1 MTEISKY
8 LEENRR
14 VDLLK
19 ILLAYILII
28 ITAFS
33 PVAIA
38 FVCAE
43 IESAI
48 KGHPVHEGNSG
59 IMAIGWFALL
69 TLPGGIILI
78 VICTAIYIK
87 NVFVFIRGK

>member
-8 LEENRR
+8 LEVNRR

-19 ILLAYILII
+19 ILFAYILISI
-28 ITAFS
+28 AAFS

-38 FVCAE
+38 FVGAE
-43 IESAI
+43 IESVI

-59 IMAIGWFALL
+59 IMAIGWLVLL
-69 TLPGGIILI
+69 TFPGGIILI

-87 NVFVFIRGK
+87 NVFVFIKGK

>member
-1 MTEISKY
+1 MTVISKY

-14 VDLLK
+14 VDLLN

-38 FVCAE
+38 FVGAE

-48 KGHPVHEGNSG
+48 KVHPVHEGNSG

>member
-8 LEENRR
+8 LEVNRR

-28 ITAFS
+28 IAAFS

-38 FVCAE
+38 FVGAE
-43 IESAI
+43 IESVI

-59 IMAIGWFALL
+59 IMAIGWLVLL
-69 TLPGGIILI
+69 TFPGGIILI

-87 NVFVFIRGK
+87 NVFIFIKGK

>member
-8 LEENRR
+8 LEVNRR

-28 ITAFS
+28 IAAFS
-33 PVAIA
+33 PVVIA
-38 FVCAE
+38 FVGAE

-48 KGHPVHEGNSG
+48 KGHPVHEGNSA
-59 IMAIGWFALL
+59 IMAIGWLALL
-69 TLPGGIILI
+69 TFPGGIILI

>member
-1 MTEISKY
+1 MTVISKY

-14 VDLLK
+14 VDLLN

-38 FVCAE
+38 FVGAE

-59 IMAIGWFALL
+59 IMAIGW
-69 TLPGGIILI
+69 
-78 VICTAIYIK
+78 
-87 NVFVFIRGK
+87 